1 MRVRL
6 DALEFELN
14 NPYIQNNDVHVT
26 FEYEELNQNELE
38 IYLKTYVGGNEKQLS
53 YRYRLNLIY
62 IVDMNGFKFQ
72 DKDEMIC
79 EAIHFITPS
88 LSELIMVLD
97 SVVKEQ
103 RH

>member
-6 DALEFELN
+6 DALEFELG

-26 FEYEELNQNELE
+26 FEYEELKQNELE
-38 IYLKTYVGGNEKQLS
+38 IFLMTYVGGDEKLLS
-53 YRYRLNLIY
+53 YRYRLKLIY
-62 IVDMNGFKFQ
+62 IVDMNGVEYH

-97 SVVKEQ
+97 SVVKEE